1 MLTEVTSGQ
10 SCKRS
15 TIFHCKS
22 IVMLPIG
29 NSAVISMLVFYK
41 VNDTNAKF
49 EMALIFYP
57 NYDQRS
63 EPEKN
68 K

>member
-1 MLTEVTSGQ
+1 
-10 SCKRS
+10 
-15 TIFHCKS
+15 
-22 IVMLPIG
+22 
-29 NSAVISMLVFYK
+29 MLVFYK

-68 K
+68 KWVDLKPCSVVSYSRDFEFDSR

>member
-1 MLTEVTSGQ
+1 
-10 SCKRS
+10 
-15 TIFHCKS
+15 
-22 IVMLPIG
+22 MLPIG

-68 K
+68 KWVDLKPCSVVSYSRDFEFDSR

>member
-1 MLTEVTSGQ
+1 
-10 SCKRS
+10 
-15 TIFHCKS
+15 
-22 IVMLPIG
+22 MLPIG

-49 EMALIFYP
+49 EMAVIFYP
-57 NYDQRS
+57 NSDQRS